1 MIQLYLAGSGEDCEE
16 KIKYQVV
23 QQKGRFKVT
32 SENVDLEK
40 ATPENLTATQPLPL
54 DPTPANHSSQSIFPV
69 LQNALQATIIGR
81 ESILSAMRQVTDS
94 TGCILSNS
102 AGVEKSLLEAALDR
116 EKDLHREVADLR
128 WRLERSQEELQKY
141 KTENKSP
148 K

>member
-1 MIQLYLAGSGEDCEE
+1 M
-16 KIKYQVV
+16 
-23 QQKGRFKVT
+23 
-32 SENVDLEK
+32 
-40 ATPENLTATQPLPL
+40 
-54 DPTPANHSSQSIFPV
+54 

-81 ESILSAMRQVTDS
+81 ESILSAMRQVADS
-94 TGCILSNS
+94 TGCNPSNS

-116 EKDLHREVADLR
+116 ERDLHREVADLR